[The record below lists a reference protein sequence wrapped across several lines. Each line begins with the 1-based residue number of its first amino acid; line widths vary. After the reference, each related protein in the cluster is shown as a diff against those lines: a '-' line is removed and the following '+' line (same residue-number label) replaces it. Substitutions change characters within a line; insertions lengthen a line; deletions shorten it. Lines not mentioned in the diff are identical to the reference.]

1 MTEYIVLGIVLL
13 TALYAIKV
21 YNNLV
26 SGRNSVEN
34 AWRQIDVQ
42 LKRRLDLI
50 PNLVE
55 TVKGFM
61 AHEKDVLTEVTE
73 ARTRAYNAGTR
84 SEAIESNNLLSNAT
98 ANLLAVMENYPDI
111 KSQGNVSDL
120 TEELTTTEN
129 KVAFARQHYND
140 VTTNQ
145 NNRVQQFP
153 SNLIASLFK
162 FALEDLWELNA
173 DTRQAAQD
181 APKVSF

>member
-1 MTEYIVLGIVLL
+1 MTEYILLGLVVIA
-13 TALYAIKV
+13 ALYAIMT
-21 YNNLV
+21 YNKLV

-42 LKRRLDLI
+42 LKRRIDLI

-61 AHEKDVLTEVTE
+61 AHEKAVLTEVTE
-73 ARTRAYNAGTR
+73 ARARAASAGSR

-111 KSQGNVSDL
+111 KSQGNVRNL

-140 VTTNQ
+140 VATEQ
-145 NNRVQQFP
+145 NNQVQQFP
-153 SNLIASLFK
+153 SNIFANIFK
-162 FALEDLWELNA
+162 FKMEDLWEL
-173 DTRQAAQD
+173 DDVTRNYLQD
-181 APKVSF
+181 APTVSF